1 MDVAHPTLE
10 LKRAYLALRRALEHT
25 VRPFGFTAGQFDVLQ
40 LLMHNDGLEHRDLQR
55 RLAIASPTLTNIL
68 DVLERQ
74 GHIIRRQESDDAR
87 VKKIYITPEAR
98 KICFSESFCNAG
110 DNLVEQMFRDFSR
123 KERNEF
129 VSLLHRVEQNL
140 EQASQ

>member
-1 MDVAHPTLE
+1 MGHPTLE
-10 LKRAYLALRRALEHT
+10 FKRAYLALRRAMEHT
-25 VRPFGFTAGQFDVLQ
+25 VHPFGFTGGQFDVLQ

-68 DVLERQ
+68 DVLARQ

-98 KICFSESFCNAG
+98 NICFSEGFCRAG
-110 DNLVEQMFRDFSR
+110 DDLVEQMFRDFSKTER
-123 KERNEF
+123 KEF
-129 VSLLHRVEQNL
+129 QSLLYRVEQNL
-140 EQASQ
+140 HRINQ